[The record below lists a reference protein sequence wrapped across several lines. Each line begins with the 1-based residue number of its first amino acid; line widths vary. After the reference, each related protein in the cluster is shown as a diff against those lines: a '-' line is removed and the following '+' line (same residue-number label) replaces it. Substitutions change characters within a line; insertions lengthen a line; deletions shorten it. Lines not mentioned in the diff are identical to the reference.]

1 MKGPLLSDPKPH
13 PIDEGVSDMGVE
25 RAPIERPHPIDE
37 GVSDMGVERAPIER
51 P

>member
-1 MKGPLLSDPKPH
+1 MTLNPN
-13 PIDEGVSDMGVE
+13 PIDEGVSFKGVQ

-37 GVSDMGVERAPIER
+37 GVSDMGVERAPTEQ